1 MYIVLETQ
9 TSIDGTVGSFITP
22 YASRAEAESKY
33 YTVLAYAALSSV
45 YQHTAFLLTDDGYV
59 IMSKSYRH
67 EPPESEPEEEAV
79 EPIE

>member
-9 TSIDGTVGSFITP
+9 TSIDGVVGSFVTP
-22 YASRAEAESKY
+22 YASQAEAESKY

-67 EPPESEPEEEAV
+67 EPPEPEEEAV
-79 EPIE
+79 EPTE